1 MPGVQLDIPGIGSR
15 YFAGDE
21 HVWAWYR
28 GTGVGPYPCMSA
40 LMAVERVA
48 DQWLQLGTPLP
59 GLITTLLR
67 DAHNLA
73 MPGLVVGLLTRHA
86 EQVAGEADPFLASPD
101 VWGLESARAAM
112 EAGIHAQ
119 GRDDPSMR
127 GSDRR
132 SWTMVDLAGCLVFNA
147 VNRGDQ
153 DRVDALRAAG
163 GALVAAAEG
172 SAGQAARP

>member
-1 MPGVQLDIPGIGSR
+1 MPGVQLDIPSIGSR

-28 GTGVGPYPCMSA
+28 GTAVGPYPCMSA

-59 GLITTLLR
+59 GLITALLR

-86 EQVAGEADPFLASPD
+86 EQVTAEADPFLASPD
-101 VWGLESARAAM
+101 RL
-112 EAGIHAQ
+112 
-119 GRDDPSMR
+119 
-127 GSDRR
+127 
-132 SWTMVDLAGCLVFNA
+132 
-147 VNRGDQ
+147 
-153 DRVDALRAAG
+153 
-163 GALVAAAEG
+163 GA
-172 SAGQAARP
+172 

>member
-1 MPGVQLDIPGIGSR
+1 ALVNRILDRAANWRVSPHRQTPACPGQPDGQPQDADAVPGVQLDIPGMGSR
-15 YFAGDE
+15 HFVGDD

-40 LMAVERVA
+40 LMAIEQFA
-48 DQWLQLGTPLP
+48 DQWLQQGTSLP

-86 EQVAGEADPFLASPD
+86 EQVAGEAAPFLASPD
-101 VWGLESARAAM
+101 VWGLESTRAAM
-112 EAGIHAQ
+112 EAGVHAQ
-119 GRDDPSMR
+119 GRDDPGVP

-132 SWTMVDLAGCLVFNA
+132 SWTMVNLAG
-147 VNRGDQ
+147 
-153 DRVDALRAAG
+153 
-163 GALVAAAEG
+163 
-172 SAGQAARP
+172 